1 MQRQIW
7 ASLTREERKLC
18 SATFQIGVTVA
29 ADGFDGSKVWAADV
43 NGDGDMD
50 LIVESGETVCHSGCD
65 GTQHLSVYLARS
77 GGAFGNQQIFAE
89 GSFNRSEIMA
99 HFRIASTAPPHVE

>member
-1 MQRQIW
+1 VSGLQPLVAIADFNKDAKADLGVTDTGGAQTLLGRGDG
-7 ASLTREERKLC
+7 
-18 SATFQIGVTVA
+18 TFQIGVTVA
-29 ADGFDGSKVWAADV
+29 GADGFDGSKVWAADV

-77 GGAFGNQQIFAE
+77 GGAFGN
-89 GSFNRSEIMA
+89 
-99 HFRIASTAPPHVE
+99 